1 MKMKYKII
9 IAMILI
15 LLTIIILSNIT
26 LATTLDE
33 FNTTKVPAGPEFNN
47 IGNATVRVLTTI
59 GMVLSVIVLVVL
71 GIKYMMGSVDE
82 RAEYK
87 KTLMPY
93 VIGAILIFSASSIA
107 SIIYNI
113 AKDL

>member
-1 MKMKYKII
+1 MKIKHKII
-9 IAMILI
+9 ITVVLLLI
-15 LLTIIILSNIT
+15 AIIITTNISF
-26 LATTLDE
+26 ATTLTDLD
-33 FNTTKVPAGPEFNN
+33 VPASSEFNN

-71 GIKYMMGSVDE
+71 GIKYIIGSVEE

-93 VIGAILIFSASSIA
+93 IIGAILVFSASSIA

-113 AKDL
+113 AKNL